1 MGPSGFVGPCPAL
14 VQPPF
19 PWLLSKQ
26 RSPDFGAREQKAVL
40 ILLHSQPVNFT
51 VGTSHAE

>member
-1 MGPSGFVGPCPAL
+1 MGPSGLVGPCRAL